1 MCKKMFYTKLCGKRM
16 KLLLLTSVIVMLV
29 AACIQPIFQPE
40 SPLISGKML
49 PLVENRWRLAEVK
62 DYKETVDFSTI
73 APVYITFSNDGR
85 LTWEST
91 GCNSG
96 GFTLIAQGKQH
107 YYITE
112 GVTTLRLCPKT
123 QERQYSRVV
132 TALTA
137 ITALELQDDQLIL
150 SGGAVR
156 IVLEIDNP

>member
-1 MCKKMFYTKLCGKRM
+1 M
-16 KLLLLTSVIVMLV
+16 KLLLLTSVTMVLV
-29 AACIQPIFQPE
+29 TACIRPISQPE
-40 SPLISGKML
+40 SPLIPGKML
-49 PLVENRWRLAEVK
+49 PLVENRWRLVEVK

-73 APVYITFSNDGR
+73 SPIHIAFSNDGR

-96 GFTLIAQGKQH
+96 GFTLIAQDEQH

-112 GVTTLRLCPKT
+112 GVTTLMLCPKT

-137 ITALELQDDQLIL
+137 TTTLELQGDQLIL

-156 IVLEIDNP
+156 VVLEIDNP